1 MSVSRFA
8 RRAAQPSVSC
18 GQSDRR
24 RGSHPDTPLVVRRPS
39 ARASGRAIR
48 CKTLVVPGV
57 VEDLRFAQEARVAVE
72 VTLFDG
78 QKFFTGVHDV
88 DEDVGIVSLY
98 EPQTFSD
105 ATTRRRVQLADITSV
120 VVTEIDYTVD

>member
-1 MSVSRFA
+1 MVA
-8 RRAAQPSVSC
+8 PV
-18 GQSDRR
+18 
-24 RGSHPDTPLVVRRPS
+24 LVVQWKRRSTTS
-39 ARASGRAIR
+39 ATSRATAVTRG
-48 CKTLVVPGV
+48 CKTLAVPGFV
-57 VEDLRFAQEARVAVE
+57 DDLRFAQQARVAVE

-88 DEDVGIVSLY
+88 DEEVGIVSLY

>member
-1 MSVSRFA
+1 M
-8 RRAAQPSVSC
+8 
-18 GQSDRR
+18 
-24 RGSHPDTPLVVRRPS
+24 RRPS
-39 ARASGRAIR
+39 ARASGPAIR
-48 CKTLVVPGV
+48 CKTLAVPGV

>member
-1 MSVSRFA
+1 M
-8 RRAAQPSVSC
+8 C
-18 GQSDRR
+18 
-24 RGSHPDTPLVVRRPS
+24 DTPIPATPRSLFLKFHDPS
-39 ARASGRAIR
+39 TNPREADAGATDADGGRVTSR
-48 CKTLVVPGV
+48 CKTVAVPGF
-57 VEDLRFAQEARVAVE
+57 VEDLRFAQQARVAVE

-78 QKFFTGVHDV
+78 QRFLTGVHDV
-88 DEDVGIVSLY
+88 DEQVGTVNLY

>member
-1 MSVSRFA
+1 MRVPSAVLVELCRGGGTDAAIDSVLSRGIA
-8 RRAAQPSVSC
+8 HPPMTERAAPS
-18 GQSDRR
+18 
-24 RGSHPDTPLVVRRPS
+24 
-39 ARASGRAIR
+39 R
-48 CKTLVVPGV
+48 CKTLAVLGF
-57 VEDLRFAQEARVAVE
+57 VEDLRFAQQARVAVE

-88 DEDVGIVSLY
+88 DEQVGIVSLY

-105 ATTRRRVQLADITSV
+105 ATTRRRVHLADIKSV

>member
-1 MSVSRFA
+1 MAGFV
-8 RRAAQPSVSC
+8 
-18 GQSDRR
+18 D
-24 RGSHPDTPLVVRRPS
+24 
-39 ARASGRAIR
+39 
-48 CKTLVVPGV
+48 
-57 VEDLRFAQEARVAVE
+57 DLRFAQQARVAVE

-78 QKFFTGVHDV
+78 QKFLTGVHDV
-88 DEDVGIVSLY
+88 DEQVGTVNLY

>member
-1 MSVSRFA
+1 ML
-8 RRAAQPSVSC
+8 AQLAVVANVHLEPSGAV
-18 GQSDRR
+18 
-24 RGSHPDTPLVVRRPS
+24 PTE
-39 ARASGRAIR
+39 GRVTSR
-48 CKTLVVPGV
+48 CKTVAVPGFI
-57 VEDLRFAQEARVAVE
+57 EDLRFAQQARVAVE

-78 QKFFTGVHDV
+78 QRFLTGVHDV
-88 DEDVGIVSLY
+88 DEQVGTVNLY

>member
-1 MSVSRFA
+1 MDAAA
-8 RRAAQPSVSC
+8 R
-18 GQSDRR
+18 
-24 RGSHPDTPLVVRRPS
+24 
-39 ARASGRAIR
+39 R
-48 CKTLVVPGV
+48 CKTLAVPGV

-88 DEDVGIVSLY
+88 DEEVGIVSLY

-105 ATTRRRVQLADITSV
+105 ATTRRRVHLADITSV

>member
-1 MSVSRFA
+1 MALTRGRRSALAFGA
-8 RRAAQPSVSC
+8 RTADRVGRAVACQRGAAQY
-18 GQSDRR
+18 
-24 RGSHPDTPLVVRRPS
+24 
-39 ARASGRAIR
+39 RAVDGF
-48 CKTLVVPGV
+48 
-57 VEDLRFAQEARVAVE
+57 VEDLRFAQQARVAVE
-72 VTLFDG
+72 VALFDG

-88 DEDVGIVSLY
+88 DEQVGIVSLY

>member
-1 MSVSRFA
+1 MSGE
-8 RRAAQPSVSC
+8 RRQRIVAQVAD
-18 GQSDRR
+18 Q
-24 RGSHPDTPLVVRRPS
+24 RGS
-39 ARASGRAIR
+39 AQYRAVAGF
-48 CKTLVVPGV
+48 VD
-57 VEDLRFAQEARVAVE
+57 DLRFAQQTRVAVE

-88 DEDVGIVSLY
+88 DEQVGTVSLY

>member
-1 MSVSRFA
+1 MLFSQTTITSRCLTRTTA
-8 RRAAQPSVSC
+8 TTRRCNTVE
-18 GQSDRR
+18 
-24 RGSHPDTPLVVRRPS
+24 
-39 ARASGRAIR
+39 
-48 CKTLVVPGV
+48 VPGI
-57 VEDLRFAQEARVAVE
+57 VEDLRFAQQARVAVE